1 MRGKCKE
8 TRLIGSEGVRGT
20 GMVADVLRKVTG
32 ARSCGV
38 LQSIVMTLAF
48 VLCEMRSHSKILNR
62 RVRII

>member
-1 MRGKCKE
+1 
-8 TRLIGSEGVRGT
+8 
-20 GMVADVLRKVTG
+20 MVADVLRKVTG